1 MFLQSFLTI
10 FFLQSFLSFSIFLKK
25 QKKLN
30 LFFKKSIRYI
40 SNYKQQINLKMT
52 TNNRRATAAD
62 FMLAELD
69 DEKNRVR
76 RLHIERARLFLAGR
90 YELEEGEILIGLE
103 YDETYDN

>member
-1 MFLQSFLTI
+1 MSKCIKYYL
-10 FFLQSFLSFSIFLKK
+10 
-25 QKKLN
+25 
-30 LFFKKSIRYI
+30 
-40 SNYKQQINLKMT
+40 KQQINLKIMT
-52 TNNRRATAAD
+52 TDNRRPTAAD

-76 RLHIERARLFLAGR
+76 RLQIERARLFLAGN

>member
-1 MFLQSFLTI
+1 
-10 FFLQSFLSFSIFLKK
+10 
-25 QKKLN
+25 
-30 LFFKKSIRYI
+30 
-40 SNYKQQINLKMT
+40 MT
-52 TNNRRATAAD
+52 TDNRIPTAAD

-76 RLHIERARLFLAGR
+76 RLQIERARLFLAGN

>member
-1 MFLQSFLTI
+1 
-10 FFLQSFLSFSIFLKK
+10 
-25 QKKLN
+25 
-30 LFFKKSIRYI
+30 
-40 SNYKQQINLKMT
+40 MT
-52 TNNRRATAAD
+52 TNNRIPTAAD

-76 RLHIERARLFLAGR
+76 RLDIERARMFLAGN

>member
-1 MFLQSFLTI
+1 MITD
-10 FFLQSFLSFSIFLKK
+10 
-25 QKKLN
+25 
-30 LFFKKSIRYI
+30 
-40 SNYKQQINLKMT
+40 
-52 TNNRRATAAD
+52 RRVTAAD

-90 YELEEGEILIGLE
+90 YELEEGELLIGLE